1 MRWKFL
7 APFVVLSSFCLG
19 QVPGYVPQDGL
30 VAWYPFNANFYEHFS
45 NEQGIEVN
53 VTFIPDRSGVES
65 SALQFNNNGSVHYNS
80 GPWMDWGDENSWSI
94 SCWFHADEPH
104 HGSVFEKWFAL
115 ADNAYPFNLRVVPNE
130 EVAAGMYPGVPY
142 AGTGVIG
149 YFQMNTWTHAVS
161 TYDAE
166 SRVLSLYVNGV
177 LASTEILPEGD
188 YVNADPLFIGRRQ
201 NESTRYFRGGVDDL
215 AFFERVLSLSEVQN
229 LAADVLLTPGCTD
242 ETSCNFNSE
251 ATIDD
256 GSCEYGCLN
265 CGLGTVW
272 DEQLEQCVVIES
284 CQEDLDY
291 DGVIGVNDLMSLLAS
306 FGTDCSTYEEEI
318 GCGTPIEYHGYEYQT
333 VLIGDQCWFAENLRT
348 ELYLN
353 GEEIPS
359 SLDRET
365 WCNAT
370 YGATT
375 YYAETA
381 DSCIS
386 DPSVNFPGVPCE
398 NPEGALEFYGRLY
411 NWHAVND
418 VRELCPSGWHVPS
431 STEWLSLE
439 EYVEASYPYHSGLV
453 LREHGSWRNPVTGLD
468 LFGFK
473 LRPGGYRNDWNGDG
487 SHYRS
492 AGRVGTW
499 FWTADNGSDEGTAY
513 SFYQRAYNEINSLV
527 SHHLYG
533 PSQNQHQFGFSIRC
547 IKD

>member
-1 MRWKFL
+1 MRWIFL

-19 QVPGYVPQDGL
+19 QTNDG
-30 VAWYPFNANFYEHFS
+30 A
-45 NEQGIEVN
+45 
-53 VTFIPDRSGVES
+53 
-65 SALQFNNNGSVHYNS
+65 
-80 GPWMDWGDENSWSI
+80 M
-94 SCWFHADEPH
+94 
-104 HGSVFEKWFAL
+104 
-115 ADNAYPFNLRVVPNE
+115 
-130 EVAAGMYPGVPY
+130 
-142 AGTGVIG
+142 
-149 YFQMNTWTHAVS
+149 
-161 TYDAE
+161 
-166 SRVLSLYVNGV
+166 
-177 LASTEILPEGD
+177 
-188 YVNADPLFIGRRQ
+188 
-201 NESTRYFRGGVDDL
+201 
-215 AFFERVLSLSEVQN
+215 
-229 LAADVLLTPGCTD
+229 
-242 ETSCNFNSE
+242 
-251 ATIDD
+251 
-256 GSCEYGCLN
+256 
-265 CGLGTVW
+265 
-272 DEQLEQCVVIES
+272 ES

-359 SLDRET
+359 GLDRET

-386 DPSVNFPGVPCE
+386 DPSVNFPSGWLNTPCDD
-398 NPEGALEFYGRLY
+398 PEGALEYYGRLY

-418 VRELCPSGWHVPS
+418 ERELCPSGWHVPS
-431 STEWLSLE
+431 SAEWLSLK
-439 EYVEASYPYHSGLV
+439 EYVDASYPYHSGLV

-499 FWTADNGSDEGTAY
+499 FWTTDNGSDEGRAY
-513 SFYQRAYNEINSLV
+513 SFDHKAFNEINSLV
-527 SHHLYG
+527 LQNLQG
-533 PSQNQHQFGFSIRC
+533 PAQNQHQFGFSVRC

>member
-1 MRWKFL
+1 M
-7 APFVVLSSFCLG
+7 PVYM
-19 QVPGYVPQDGL
+19 PTNGL
-30 VAWYPFNANFYEHFS
+30 IGWYPFN
-45 NEQGIEVN
+45 
-53 VTFIPDRSGVES
+53 
-65 SALQFNNNGSVHYNS
+65 GSVVDESGNGNDGENS
-80 GPWMDWGDENSWSI
+80 GAVLTVDRNGDVNSAYYFGMDAMIRLESLEDYDWGFAPSTVMAWANYQGLGDEN
-94 SCWFHADEPH
+94 
-104 HGSVFEKWFAL
+104 
-115 ADNAYPFNLRVVPNE
+115 
-130 EVAAGMYPGVPY
+130 
-142 AGTGVIG
+142 GVIIRYDDCASSYVWG
-149 YFQMNTWTHAVS
+149 ITIHESPTELVFYDLNRNGVHDHSLIINPYSPSGWTHYAFVK
-161 TYDAE
+161 DP
-166 SRVLSLYVNGV
+166 LSGSNKAYVNGELV
-177 LASTEILPEGD
+177 GQISFAASFPPSGEG
-188 YVNADPLFIGRRQ
+188 NPQLLIG
-201 NESTRYFRGGVDDL
+201 SCGGWAHEFGGDIDDI
-215 AFFERVLSLSEVQN
+215 AFFDRALSDLEISNIFNEEP
-229 LAADVLLTPGCTD
+229 LIYGCMD
-242 ETSCNFNSE
+242 SSACNYDSMATSP
-251 ATIDD
+251 
-256 GSCEYGCLN
+256 GSCEHGCLN

-353 GEEIPS
+353 GEGIPS
-359 SLDRET
+359 GLDRET

-418 VRELCPSGWHVPS
+418 ERELCPSGWHVPS
-431 STEWLSLE
+431 SAEWLALK
-439 EYVEASYPYHSGLV
+439 EYVDASYPNHSGLV
-453 LREHGSWRNPVTGLD
+453 LREHGSWRNPVTQLD

-499 FWTADNGSDEGTAY
+499 FWTADNGSDEGRAY
-513 SFYQRAYNEINSLV
+513 SFDHRAFNEINSLV
-527 SHHLYG
+527 MQNLQG
-533 PSQNQHQFGFSIRC
+533 PSQNQHQFGFSVRC
-547 IKD
+547 KKD